1 MSVSNCRKD
10 EAMQTFVT
18 RQEIILWRA
27 QQRTAQKQIGF
38 VPTMGALH
46 PGHLSLVEQ
55 ACQEND
61 VVLVSIFVNPKQF
74 NQNADLQ
81 SYPRMLSADLALLQ
95 HLPNLVIFAPSENEM
110 YPADL
115 PFAPMPLGK
124 IGQLLEGAHRPGH
137 FEGVVHVVHHLFALV
152 QPQKAYFGQKD
163 FQQLAIIRLLNNFY
177 SFGIDIIGCETIRES
192 DGLAMSSRNLRLTDA
207 QRKNAVS
214 ISRALQ
220 LVKAN
225 VGKISLEE
233 AKIAASAII
242 EQAGLEIDY
251 LEIVDPI
258 TLENCTEWQQMQVC
272 CVAAFCGEVRLIDNM
287 LCESVL

>member
-1 MSVSNCRKD
+1 
-10 EAMQTFVT
+10 MQTFVT
-18 RQEIILWRA
+18 REEIFIWRE
-27 QQRTAQKQIGF
+27 QQRVEQKQIGF

-46 PGHLSLVEQ
+46 QGHLSLVEQ

-61 VVLVSIFVNPKQF
+61 AVVVSIFVNPKQF

-81 SYPRMLSADLALLQ
+81 AYPRTLNADIALLN
-95 HLPNLVIFAPSENEM
+95 HLSNLVIFAPDDSEM

-115 PFAPMPLGK
+115 SFTPMPLGT

-152 QPQKAYFGQKD
+152 QPHKAYFGQKD
-163 FQQLAIIRLLNNFY
+163 FQQLAIIRLLNTY
-177 SFGIDIIGCETIRES
+177 YGFGIDIIGCQTVRQN
-192 DGLAMSSRNLRLTDA
+192 DGLAMSSRNLRLTAA
-207 QRKNAVS
+207 QRQNAVS
-214 ISRALQ
+214 ISRALTF
-220 LVKAN
+220 VKN
-225 VGKISLEE
+225 NIGKNDIEKVKQE
-233 AKIAASAII
+233 ATLLI
-242 EQAGLEIDY
+242 EQAGLAIEY

-258 TLENCTEWQQMQVC
+258 TLEKCLDWQQLQLC